1 MSDTPRFIMP
11 LLDAAQAQKHVTVNE
26 ALSRADALAAGR
38 VERRDLAA
46 PPASAADGETF
57 IVGQG
62 ATGEWAGQ
70 DGALALYLNG
80 GWEFVA
86 PWEGAAFWVAAE
98 RLRVTRDGGA
108 WVEGH
113 AAGSWGG
120 AATLGRVIE
129 FDQALSGGS
138 VTTAD
143 VIPDK
148 AVVLGVT
155 GRVIE
160 AVEGASAWS
169 LGVASSTGRYGTGY
183 GIAVGSFAHGVS
195 GQPQAYYGG
204 TALVVTAE
212 GGGSFTAGRV
222 RLAVHCIE
230 IVPPE
235 AV

>member
-1 MSDTPRFIMP
+1 MSDTPRFFMP

-46 PPASAADGETF
+46 PPASAADGEAF

-86 PWEGAAFWVAAE
+86 PWEGATFWVAAE
-98 RLRVTRDGGA
+98 RLRATRDGGA
-108 WVEGH
+108 WVEGR

-129 FDQALSGGS
+129 FDQALSGAF
-138 VTTAD
+138 VATAA

-160 AVEGASAWS
+160 AIGGATGWS
-169 LGVASSTGRYGTGY
+169 LGVAGSTGRYGTGY
-183 GIAVGSFAHGVS
+183 GIAAGSFAHGVS

-204 TALVVTAE
+204 TALVLTAE
-212 GGGSFTAGRV
+212 GGSFTGGAV
-222 RLAVHCIE
+222 RLAVHCVE

>member
-1 MSDTPRFIMP
+1 MSDTPKFAMP

-108 WVEGH
+108 WVEGR

-129 FDQALSGGS
+129 LDQALSGAS
-138 VTTAD
+138 VTTAAL
-143 VIPDK
+143 IPDK

-160 AVEGASAWS
+160 AIGGRPGGRWASPAARAAM
-169 LGVASSTGRYGTGY
+169 VRATASRQVHSRT
-183 GIAVGSFAHGVS
+183 ASPGSRRHI
-195 GQPQAYYGG
+195 
-204 TALVVTAE
+204 
-212 GGGSFTAGRV
+212 TAGR
-222 RLAVHCIE
+222 RWS
-230 IVPPE
+230 
-235 AV
+235 